1 MEEMNNT
8 PETEAQ
14 EQESPREPIGD
25 ILARAKEASVSDILD
40 KTGQDKSQKTSEGQD
55 PSSKEEKNTPQNED
69 QKTPQEETTT
79 KSSPKAENADDEDVS
94 SETHDTEDSS
104 TSLTHWQKEAEK
116 SQQRLADSQKWGRE
130 AHNKLK
136 AVEGMVAQYKE
147 AGILNEEEAQTL
159 LSVSAH
165 PDPQQAEEQDEPLLV
180 RYGMVWDREL
190 SNMRKY
196 TDSPDLDLHIE
207 AFQNFLKNGSPSEIM
222 EAFQQLKALEK
233 DDVAFTKKMLEMGKV
248 YYEDVYS
255 DLHAAG
261 SLKAYK
267 EKMAL
272 DLEKQLK
279 KIDKLEKEIV
289 KYKEQYEDYI
299 PSKSYRLPSGGS
311 AESPKDSD
319 TSIGSIIDR
328 AKSGSLIRR

>member
-1 MEEMNNT
+1 MENVKAS
-8 PETEAQ
+8 PEIETQ
-14 EQESPREPIGD
+14 EQATQSEPIAD
-25 ILARAKEASVSDILD
+25 ILARAKEGSVSDILD
-40 KTGQDKSQKTSEGQD
+40 KTSQDKPQKTSEGQD
-55 PSSKEEKNTPQNED
+55 PSSKEEKNTPKND
-69 QKTPQEETTT
+69 VQKTPLTETAAQ
-79 KSSPKAENADDEDVS
+79 SSPKAEGAEETS
-94 SETHDTEDSS
+94 SGTSDGQDSS
-104 TSLTHWQKEAEK
+104 DSLTHWQKEAEK
-116 SQQRLADSQKWGRE
+116 SQQRLSDSQKWGRE

-136 AVEGMVAQYKE
+136 AVEGMIAQYKE

-180 RYGMVWDREL
+180 RYGAVWDREL

-196 TDSPDLDLHIE
+196 TNSPDLDLHIE
-207 AFQNFLKNGSPSEIM
+207 AFQNFLKNGSPAEIM
-222 EAFQQLKALEK
+222 DTFQQLKILEK
-233 DDVAFTKKMLEMGKV
+233 DDVAFTRKMLDMGKV
-248 YYEDVYS
+248 YYEDVYA

-267 EKMAL
+267 EKIAL

-319 TSIGSIIDR
+319 TSIESIIDR
-328 AKSGSLIRR
+328 AKSGNLIRR